1 MSDAI
6 ACECRNMRLQGEYEK
21 AAGTCGRKFRLS
33 EEDAERYLP
42 RDDSQQNLIIS
53 KECRIPPLTSVIRYG
68 PDYYVLKKG
77 RVMREGF
84 HRTLPEYRQ

>member
-6 ACECRNMRLQGEYEK
+6 ACECGNLKLQGAYEK
-21 AAGTCGRKFRLS
+21 ASEGCHREVHLS
-33 EEDAERYLP
+33 AEDAERYLP
-42 RDDSQQNLIIS
+42 RDESQQNQIIS
-53 KECRIPPLTSVIRYG
+53 KQCRIPPLTSVIRYG

-84 HRTLPEYRQ
+84 RRTLPEYRQ